1 MIWNPKSY
9 FIVSFWKGAEWHIMN
24 EITHQTSRKKK
35 LMICSKYKIPRLN
48 TSTYGLRLASL
59 LHSVVLNSD
68 RISWCINKNAFTVEL
83 IPQSLAR
90 KLSTVIKGKE
100 VRNSESTTSLLSH
113 NINNE
118 IIMHKFKC
126 SFLSIGYLLRIK
138 KCILKTFF
146 LKLIRW
152 VAHLRV

>member
-9 FIVSFWKGAEWHIMN
+9 FMYLFKRLLNGISWMRLHIKRPEEN
-24 EITHQTSRKKK
+24 TDD
-35 LMICSKYKIPRLN
+35 CSKYKIPRLN

-68 RISWCINKNAFTVEL
+68 RISWCINMNAFTVEL

-100 VRNSESTTSLLSH
+100 VRNSESTTSLLSN

-118 IIMHKFKC
+118 IIMDEFKC